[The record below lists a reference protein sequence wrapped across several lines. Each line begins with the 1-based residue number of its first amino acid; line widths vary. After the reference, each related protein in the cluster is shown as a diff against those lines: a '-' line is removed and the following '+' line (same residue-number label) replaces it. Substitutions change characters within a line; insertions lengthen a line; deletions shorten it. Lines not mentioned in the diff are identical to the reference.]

1 MNKFIVY
8 FNMPL
13 NGSDEKSIESRGL
26 LEDLV
31 GQGNQLQLTGE
42 LIAIK
47 TKMSLKDFS
56 HEFLEMNPPRDFF
69 VLDVH
74 DFSSSYDSD
83 YKRNLF
89 NDL

>member
-13 NGSDEKSIESRGL
+13 SGSDEKNIESRGL

-31 GQGNQLQLTGE
+31 GQGNWLQLTGE

-56 HEFLEMNPPRDFF
+56 HEFLEMNPPREFF
-69 VLDVH
+69 VIDAN
-74 DFSSSYDSD
+74 DFTSSYDSD
-83 YKRNLF
+83 YKHNLF
-89 NDL
+89 NNL

>member
-13 NGSDEKSIESRGL
+13 SGADEKSIESRGL

-31 GQGNQLQLTGE
+31 GHGNWLQLTGE

-56 HEFLEMNPPRDFF
+56 HKFLEMDPPYEFF
-69 VLDVH
+69 VIDAN
-74 DFSSSYDSD
+74 DFTSSSHSD
-83 YKRNLF
+83 YKHDLF
-89 NDL
+89 NNL